1 MDKLQQEDTVSADR
15 KERIIFDP
23 STGKSRKVSSVVSR
37 QNFNNAKYGNRNAP
51 IQDVTGTEAD
61 VKKEQVELTAKDL
74 AEEIVKKSLS
84 RISIDKNLGVKEVP
98 FDGPYT
104 KTPDV
109 VVDKSGAKHTPYSRV
124 RNLARQAL
132 AKQAAVK
139 EEVEQIDE
147 LNKTTLQSY
156 KEKAAGDIVNAI
168 DRTFKD
174 KPRADKRMA
183 GIKAANAQL
192 LKKEETELEEGS
204 SIWSIK
210 NTKTGQ
216 VYKYSKYPIDKNN
229 ETLKKIHAAGGDHVH
244 ATPHKDGKPINEEAL
259 DEKAAEGFEG
269 TVKAMKKH
277 PEIDNPWALS
287 HWMKKKGYKSHVKE
301 EVELEEGYD
310 KSSDFHKAA
319 RSMARSHGGKA
330 TFNADG
336 SAHVRFNDTVT
347 GRSTVNPS
355 GTLLHTGSD
364 MANRAVK
371 DHGKG
376 TVDGNTVH
384 FKEEVE
390 LNEGKMGQIHA
401 DIEDHLGAHLDNYKK
416 VGGAE
421 HFGAQ
426 TVKTAKHIAKLHGI
440 EEKHAQGLVN
450 QYVDSKLQ
458 EETDMSDKLTYAQF
472 VEQLLEY
479 TPGPGGVTR
488 VQGRSYGAQY
498 HDPEGDDDADDK
510 VKAPAAAP
518 AVKRGRGRPAGSKS
532 GANVKR
538 LSSKG
543 SNGYGYDST
552 GYKLHLP
559 NSNK

>member
-1 MDKLQQEDTVSADR
+1 MDKQLQQEDTVSADR

-37 QNFNNAKYGNRNAP
+37 QNFNNAKYGNRSP

-61 VKKEQVELTAKDL
+61 VKKEEVTLTAKDL

-84 RISIDKNLGVKEVP
+84 RISIDKNLGIKEVP

-124 RNLARQAL
+124 RDLAR
-132 AKQAAVK
+132 
-139 EEVEQIDE
+139 
-147 LNKTTLQSY
+147 
-156 KEKAAGDIVNAI
+156 
-168 DRTFKD
+168 
-174 KPRADKRMA
+174 
-183 GIKAANAQL
+183 
-192 LKKEETELEEGS
+192 
-204 SIWSIK
+204 
-210 NTKTGQ
+210 
-216 VYKYSKYPIDKNN
+216 
-229 ETLKKIHAAGGDHVH
+229 
-244 ATPHKDGKPINEEAL
+244 
-259 DEKAAEGFEG
+259 
-269 TVKAMKKH
+269 KAMKQQM
-277 PEIDNPWALS
+277 N
-287 HWMKKKGYKSHVKE
+287 KE

-310 KSSDFHKAA
+310 KTSLHHKAA
-319 RSMARSHGGKA
+319 RAIARSHGGKA
-330 TFNADG
+330 TFNSDG

-355 GTLLHTGSD
+355 GTLLHTGSE

-371 DHGKG
+371 DHGAGK
-376 TVDGNTVH
+376 VEGNVVH
-384 FKEEVE
+384 FKEETLDE
-390 LNEGKMGQIHA
+390 KAPEGFEGTVKAMKKHKDIDNPWALANWMKKKGYKSHVKEETEQLDEIRKDDAYTRDYKSSVSGMGKHDSAAYNA
-401 DIEDHLGAHLDNYKK
+401 D
-416 VGGAE
+416 GGANDE
-421 HFGAQ
+421 GWGNENHSSNSMMNRPHTVHINGKPWKQFSNGHQAHAAVRTLQAKGRNAVAIAHF
-426 TVKTAKHIAKLHGI
+426 K
-440 EEKHAQGLVN
+440 EDFN
-450 QYVDSKLQ
+450 QEGDTNMSK
-458 EETDMSDKLTYAQF
+458 TYAQF
-472 VEQLLEY
+472 IEQLLEY